1 MNELAQH
8 PFGGSVDS
16 KALDVRSEPDSVS
29 DSRTAPIRYDNLQI
43 VLHWT
48 TVGLVVALYALA
60 QVWGLFEKPIT
71 DQLVEVHISLGMLL
85 AGVVSLR
92 IFWRLSFARRLPAAE
107 AGVME
112 LAAKLGQAAL
122 YLLLI
127 AVVGTRRLHA
137 LGRPGGRELFR
148 TVRDPLP
155 IPRRQGACPRAV
167 ASSLLDCDCYDYCCS
182 WARMHRAVS
191 RLRSTRWG
199 VAAYAA
205 WFIRGLN

>member
-16 KALDVRSEPDSVS
+16 KALDVRSEPDLVS

-127 AVVGTRRLHA
+127 AVVG
-137 LGRPGGRELFR
+137 LGVCMHWAAQGDVSFFGLFAIPSPYPVDKGLARELLPLHYWIA
-148 TVRDPLP
+148 TVM
-155 IPRRQGACPRAV
+155 II
-167 ASSLLDCDCYDYCCS
+167 
-182 WARMHRAVS
+182 
-191 RLRSTRWG
+191 
-199 VAAYAA
+199 VAAGHACIALFHGYVLRDGVLRRMLPGLFAA
-205 WFIRGLN
+205 